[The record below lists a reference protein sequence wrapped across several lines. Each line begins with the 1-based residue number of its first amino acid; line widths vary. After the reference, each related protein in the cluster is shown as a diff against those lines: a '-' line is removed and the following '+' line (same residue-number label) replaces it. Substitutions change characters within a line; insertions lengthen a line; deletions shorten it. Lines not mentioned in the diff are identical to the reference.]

1 LKDNIELFKL
11 LWDVRN
17 YPQIDI
23 TPFDLRAIVD
33 RLILENTL
41 YLPYEDYESNR
52 MFDLTGL
59 QIQYNEK
66 SFENPPIIARINE
79 FEKKEKYL
87 SVKFTPQR
95 TA

>member
-1 LKDNIELFKL
+1 
-11 LWDVRN
+11 
-17 YPQIDI
+17 
-23 TPFDLRAIVD
+23 
-33 RLILENTL
+33 
-41 YLPYEDYESNR
+41 

-66 SFENPPIIARINE
+66 SFESPPIIARIND